1 MSAPPFAHRQKVPPL
16 PEGTRWLNTAG
27 PLQLGDLRGK
37 FVLMDFWTYCCINC
51 MHILP
56 ELKKLE
62 HAYPKN
68 LVVVGV
74 HSAKFATEQESGN
87 IAEAIQRYRIE
98 HPVINDADH
107 AVWERFGIQAW
118 PTVLLIDPEGYAVW
132 GTSGEITFEQ
142 VDRVLRAALPYYRQ
156 KGLLDEGPLKFGLL
170 AGREQ
175 GGPLAFPGKIL
186 ADAEHDRLYI
196 ADSNHHRIVVTRLDG
211 TLVDV
216 VGSGAAGRAD
226 GGFAAAEFN
235 QPQGMALNGRTLY
248 VADTENHLIRGVDL
262 DGRKVATVAGTG
274 RQAREPASPT
284 HHGNPLTTPLSSP
297 WDLLIVSGTGHH
309 AGMVGVP
316 FGYPLAGGGTR
327 SVPDTIHGDDL
338 YIAMAGC
345 HQIWKMRL
353 DGTAIG
359 PYAGNG
365 REDIVDGPLLPR
377 QPFQEGFASF
387 AQPSGLASDGQWLYV
402 ADSEGSS
409 IRAVPFDPRRKVRTV
424 VGTAGLAVAR
434 LFTFGDVDGPAAR
447 VRLQHPLGLAF
458 SAGQLYVADTYNH
471 KIKGVDPASGEVRT
485 IAGTGKPGHGDEPAA
500 FYEPGGLA
508 AAGGKLFVAD
518 TDNHL
523 IRVIDLAGR
532 KVSTL
537 AIPGLRPPEVAMGPK
552 PLTVTVEEKLAP
564 QAVRPEDGAVRLEVR
579 LELASGYKLNPLAPM
594 AYRLE
599 AAGHPS
605 GGGAPQP
612 PGPIRREG
620 FGRPVRLEKP
630 AAAFQIRLPVT
641 GGGRRDTLRV
651 TLDYFYCREGSEGLC
666 RVGSVAWTVPLELSS
681 TADRAAVELRHA
693 VP

>member
-1 MSAPPFAHRQKVPPL
+1 MVVLVCAALAASVLVGCGSEAKEMSAFPFAHRQKVPPL

-27 PLQLGDLRGK
+27 PLRLADLRGK

-74 HSAKFATEQESGN
+74 HSAKFATEQESEN

-98 HPVINDADH
+98 HPVINDSDH

-118 PTVLLIDPEGYAVW
+118 PTVLLIDPEGFAVW
-132 GTSGEITFEQ
+132 GSSGEITFEQ
-142 VDRVLRAALPYYRQ
+142 VDRLLRAAIPYYRQ
-156 KGLLDEGPLKFGLL
+156 KGPLDESPLKFGLL
-170 AGREQ
+170 ADRQQ
-175 GGPLAFPGKIL
+175 GSPLAFPGKIL
-186 ADAEHDRLYI
+186 ADGEHDRLYI
-196 ADSNHHRIVVTRLDG
+196 ADSNHNRIVVTRLDG
-211 TLVDV
+211 TLVGV
-216 VGSGAAGRAD
+216 IGSGATGGAD
-226 GGFAAAEFN
+226 GDFAAAQFN
-235 QPQGMALNGRTLY
+235 QPQGMALHGWTLY
-248 VADTENHLIRGVDL
+248 VADTENHLIRAVDL
-262 DGRKVATVAGTG
+262 DGRKVTTVAGTG
-274 RQAREPASPT
+274 RQAREPASPA
-284 HHGNPLTTPLSSP
+284 HHGNPRTTPLSSP
-297 WDLLIVSGTGHH
+297 WDL
-309 AGMVGVP
+309 A
-316 FGYPLAGGGTR
+316 
-327 SVPDTIHGDDL
+327 IHGNDL

-377 QPFQEGFASF
+377 QPYQEGFASF
-387 AQPSGLASDGQWLYV
+387 AQPSGLACGGQWLYV

-409 IRAVPFDPRRKVRTV
+409 IRAVPYDPRRQVRTL
-424 VGTAGLAVAR
+424 VGTAGLGVAR

-458 SAGQLYVADTYNH
+458 YAGQLYLADTYNH
-471 KIKGVDPASGEVRT
+471 KIKAVDPTSGEVRT
-485 IAGTGKPGHGDEPAA
+485 IAGTGKPGHGDGEPAG

-523 IRVIDLAGR
+523 IRVIDLASR

-537 AIPGLRPPEVAMGPK
+537 AIPGLTPGAHEPK
-552 PLTVTVEEKLAP
+552 SLAAAVEEKLAP
-564 QAVRPEDGAVRLEVR
+564 QAVRPEAGAVRLRVR
-579 LELASGYKLNPLAPM
+579 LQLPPGYKLNPLAPM

>member
-1 MSAPPFAHRQKVPPL
+1 MSTAPFAHRQRVPPL

-27 PLQLGDLRGK
+27 PLRLADLRGK

-74 HSAKFATEQESGN
+74 HSAKFATEQESEN

-118 PTVLLIDPEGYAVW
+118 PTVLLIDPEGFAVW
-132 GTSGEITFEQ
+132 GSSGEITFEQ
-142 VDRVLRAALPYYRQ
+142 VDRLLRAAIPYYRQ
-156 KGLLDEGPLKFGLL
+156 KGLLDESPLKFGLL
-170 AGREQ
+170 ADRQQ

-186 ADAEHDRLYI
+186 ADGEHDRLYI
-196 ADSNHHRIVVTRLDG
+196 ADSNHNRIVVTRLDG
-211 TLVDV
+211 TLLDV
-216 VGSGAAGRAD
+216 IGSGATGRAD
-226 GGFAAAEFN
+226 GDFAAAQFN
-235 QPQGMALNGRTLY
+235 QPQGMALGGRTLY
-248 VADTENHLIRGVDL
+248 VADTENHLIRAVDL
-262 DGRKVATVAGTG
+262 DGRKVTTVAGTG

-284 HHGNPLTTPLSSP
+284 QHGNPRTTPLSSP
-297 WDLLIVSGTGHH
+297 WDLV
-309 AGMVGVP
+309 V
-316 FGYPLAGGGTR
+316 
-327 SVPDTIHGDDL
+327 HGNDL
-338 YIAMAGC
+338 YIAIAGC

-377 QPFQEGFASF
+377 EPYQQGFASF

-409 IRAVPFDPRRKVRTV
+409 IRAVPFDPHQKVRTV
-424 VGTAGLAVAR
+424 VGTAGLGVAR

-458 SAGQLYVADTYNH
+458 HAGQLYLADTYNH
-471 KIKGVDPASGEVRT
+471 KIKAVDPASGEVRT
-485 IAGTGKPGHGDEPAA
+485 LAGTGKPGHGNGEPAS

-508 AAGGKLFVAD
+508 GAGGKLFVAD

-523 IRVIDLAGR
+523 IRVIDLASRQVG
-532 KVSTL
+532 TL
-537 AIPGLRPPEVAMGPK
+537 AIPGLTPGAHGPK
-552 PLTVTVEEKLAP
+552 SLAAAVEEKLAP
-564 QAVRPEDGAVRLEVR
+564 QAVRPEAGAVRLKVR
-579 LELASGYKLNPLAPM
+579 LQLPPGYKLNPLAPM

-599 AAGHPS
+599 AAGYPS
-605 GGGAPQP
+605 GASGPQP

-630 AAAFQIRLPVT
+630 AEVFEIRLPVAAAS
-641 GGGRRDTLRV
+641 GHDALRV
-651 TLDYFYCREGSEGLC
+651 VLDYYYCREGAEGLC
-666 RVGSVAWTVPLELSS
+666 KFGTVTWAVPLELSA
-681 TADRAAVELRHA
+681 TVPRDVIELRHD
-693 VP
+693 VQ

>member
-1 MSAPPFAHRQKVPPL
+1 MSAFPFAHRQKVPPL

-27 PLQLGDLRGK
+27 PLRLADLRGK

-74 HSAKFATEQESGN
+74 HSAKFATEQESEN

-98 HPVINDADH
+98 HPVINDSDH

-118 PTVLLIDPEGYAVW
+118 PTVLLVDPEGFAVW

-156 KGLLDEGPLKFGLL
+156 KGLLDESPLKFGLL
-170 AGREQ
+170 ADRQQ

-186 ADAEHDRLYI
+186 ADGEHDRLYI
-196 ADSNHHRIVVTRLDG
+196 ADSNHNRIVVTRPDG
-211 TLVDV
+211 TLVEV
-216 VGSGAAGRAD
+216 IGSGTTGRAD
-226 GGFAAAEFN
+226 GDFAAAQFN
-235 QPQGMALNGRTLY
+235 QPQGMALHGRTLY
-248 VADTENHLIRGVDL
+248 VADTENHLIRAVDL
-262 DGRKVATVAGTG
+262 DGRKVTTVAGTG

-284 HHGNPLTTPLSSP
+284 HHGNPRTTPLSSP
-297 WDLLIVSGTGHH
+297 WDL
-309 AGMVGVP
+309 A
-316 FGYPLAGGGTR
+316 
-327 SVPDTIHGDDL
+327 IHGNDL

-353 DGTAIG
+353 DGTSIG

-377 QPFQEGFASF
+377 QPYQEGFASF

-409 IRAVPFDPRRKVRTV
+409 IRAVPFDPRRQVRTV
-424 VGTAGLAVAR
+424 VGTAGLGVAR

-458 SAGQLYVADTYNH
+458 HAGQLYLADTYNH
-471 KIKGVDPASGEVRT
+471 KIKAVDPTSGEVRT
-485 IAGTGKPGHGDEPAA
+485 IAGTGKPGHGDGEPAG

-518 TDNHL
+518 TDNQL
-523 IRVIDLAGR
+523 IRVIDLASR
-532 KVSTL
+532 KVGTL
-537 AIPGLRPPEVAMGPK
+537 AIPGLTPGAQG
-552 PLTVTVEEKLAP
+552 LTPGAHELTPGARELTPGVHGSESLTGAVEEKLAP
-564 QAVRPEDGAVRLEVR
+564 QAVRPEGGAVRLKVR
-579 LELASGYKLNPLAPM
+579 LQLPPGYKLNPLAPM
-594 AYRLE
+594 AYRL
-599 AAGHPS
+599 AAAADT
-605 GGGAPQP
+605 APQP
-612 PGPIRREG
+612 AGPIRRDG

-630 AAAFQIRLPVT
+630 AEVFEIRLPVAAT
-641 GGGRRDTLRV
+641 SGHDALRV
-651 TLDYFYCREGSEGLC
+651 VLDYYYCREGAEGLC
-666 RVGSVAWTVPLELSS
+666 KFGTVAWSVPLELST
-681 TADRAAVELRHA
+681 TAPRDVIELRHD
-693 VP
+693 VQ